1 MEILKSDFL
10 DKYNGIYI
18 DHRQPQKGAVYSN
31 EFITLIYAPY
41 SQSSFKIN
49 GNTVSVCEGDIIL
62 LDKCI
67 PHSFEDRHS
76 NMSFYI
82 CFFTPDIL
90 FGCYERLMDRYSSL
104 SEELASK
111 GYVIVHDDTGHTIQK
126 YFIRMIDDINYQYDC
141 FEDSFKCNI
150 ILALTDIM
158 RIHTS
163 GAVNNGVLC
172 SNSYVFS
179 AISYIRKNIYRKIK
193 LSDISEELNIT
204 REHLC
209 RIFKEQTGM
218 TVIDYINMLRVNR
231 IKHILENTDKPLY
244 LLFQDFSLDENYLNS
259 LFKKRTGYSIKKYR
273 QKFNYKSISAEH
285 GKE

>member
-18 DHRQPQKGAVYSN
+18 EHRLPEKGTIYSN
-31 EFITLIYAPY
+31 EFITLVYVAY
-41 SQSSFKIN
+41 GQSCFKIN
-49 GNTVSVCEGDIIL
+49 GKDTYICEGDIIL
-62 LDKCI
+62 IDKYI
-67 PHSFEDRHS
+67 PHSFDDEQGKIS
-76 NMSFYI
+76 IYI
-82 CFFTPDIL
+82 CFFSPNIL
-90 FGCYERLMDRYSSL
+90 FGCYERLINCYKNIRL
-104 SEELASK
+104 ELNSN
-111 GYVIVHDDTGHTIQK
+111 GYIAAHDDERRAIQK
-126 YFIRMIDDINYQYDC
+126 YFIRMIDDINYQYAG

-150 ILALTDIM
+150 VLALTDIM
-158 RIHTS
+158 RIHS
-163 GAVNNGVLC
+163 YGAANNGVPC

-193 LSDISEELNIT
+193 LSDISYELNIT

-244 LLFQDFSLDENYLNS
+244 LVFEEFALDENYLNTM
-259 LFKKRTGYSIKKYR
+259 FKKRTGYSIKKYR
-273 QKFNYKSISAEH
+273 QKFNYKSLGAEC
-285 GKE
+285 GKD